1 MHYKYTSFR
10 GLIQFKLWKYD
21 IRWTSATVGFTK
33 KKKPTKVVLD
43 FFVILLLDKKIVNV
57 VCRQS
62 RMP

>member
-1 MHYKYTSFR
+1 MHYIISFR

-33 KKKPTKVVLD
+33 KKPTKVVLD
-43 FFVILLLDKKIVNV
+43 FFVILLLDKKMVYV
-57 VCRQS
+57 VRRQS